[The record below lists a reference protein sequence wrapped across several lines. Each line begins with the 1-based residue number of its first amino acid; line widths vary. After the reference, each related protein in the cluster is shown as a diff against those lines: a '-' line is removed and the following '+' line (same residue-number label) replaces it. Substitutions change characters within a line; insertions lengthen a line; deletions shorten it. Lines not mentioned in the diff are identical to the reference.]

1 MSLLEQ
7 AFEDF
12 KIVNKSVVDDGLGGT
27 TTQWTEGAT
36 IKGAIVFNSAPET
49 QVAQALGSTNLYQ
62 FIVRRENNLDYHD
75 VVKRVED
82 GKIFRITNNADE
94 NKTPNTANLNMKVYT
109 AEEWVLS

>member
-7 AFEDF
+7 AFEEF

-27 TTQWTEGAT
+27 KIIWTDGAT
-36 IKGAIVFNSAPET
+36 ISGAIVFNDSPET
-49 QVAQALGSTNLYQ
+49 QIAEALGSTNVYQ
-62 FIVRRENNLDYHD
+62 FIVRRENNFDYHD
-75 VVKRVED
+75 VIKRVND

-94 NKTPNTANLNMKVYT
+94 YKTPSSANLNMKVYT